1 MIVFLRVKRCEL
13 CLPIGFYK
21 HSVQKKFPMN
31 QFPRYC
37 PLWYITLCGRCIGEG
52 TAPVYV
58 KTLTC
63 EHTAAPAVCAQYNM
77 MGTVF
82 FFLSTTDG
90 KKGRGSRQFIS
101 Y

>member
-1 MIVFLRVKRCEL
+1 
-13 CLPIGFYK
+13 
-21 HSVQKKFPMN
+21 MN
-31 QFPRYC
+31 QFPRCC
-37 PLWYITLCGRCIGEG
+37 PLWNITLCGRCIGEG

-90 KKGRGSRQFIS
+90 KKGRGSRQFIR